1 MTTATP
7 SAQAMPAGTILQ
19 ASNHLF
25 YEVVRATAKTIWV
38 NVIQEK
44 IGRTPSGSRAAIPI
58 RGAYVHDKPMRFRYN
73 PATDRFVKIGIYR
86 AYVYKGFVWDKLTGL
101 ETERKTQ

>member
-1 MTTATP
+1 MTTTTSNAL
-7 SAQAMPAGTILQ
+7 AMPVGTILR
-19 ASNHLF
+19 AGDKY

-38 NVIQEK
+38 KVIQEK

-101 ETERKTQ
+101 EKERKTQ

>member
-7 SAQAMPAGTILQ
+7 STHAMPVGTILC
-19 ASNHLF
+19 ASDHMF
-25 YEVVRATAKTIWV
+25 FEVVRATAQTVWVKGLRDKT
-38 NVIQEK
+38 
-44 IGRTPSGSRAAIPI
+44 GRTPSGSRAAIPI
-58 RGAYVHDKPMRFRYN
+58 RGAYAHDKPMRYRYN

-101 ETERKTQ
+101 EKERKTQ